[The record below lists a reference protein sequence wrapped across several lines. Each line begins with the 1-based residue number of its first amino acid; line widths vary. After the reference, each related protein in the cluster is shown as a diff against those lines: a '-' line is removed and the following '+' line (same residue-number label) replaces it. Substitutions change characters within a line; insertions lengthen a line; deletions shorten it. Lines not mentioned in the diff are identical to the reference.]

1 MAFWHGRILPA
12 TVFFRDRGIVV
23 MISRNFDGE
32 WITRVIQR
40 FGYDTARGSSSRGGS
55 RALVQ
60 LRRDLTAGKPVG
72 FALDGPRGPAR
83 VAQPGAVF
91 LAGATGHPILPFHVE
106 SSAAWTLNSWDR
118 TQIPKPFAT
127 VALAV
132 GQPLQIAGTD
142 ETTITAGIEQL
153 QHRLHTLEARAR
165 GIIAG

>member
-1 MAFWHGRILPA
+1 VW
-12 TVFFRDRGIVV
+12 
-23 MISRNFDGE
+23 
-32 WITRVIQR
+32 
-40 FGYDTARGSSSRGGS
+40 
-55 RALVQ
+55 
-60 LRRDLTAGKPVG
+60 
-72 FALDGPRGPAR
+72 
-83 VAQPGAVF
+83 
-91 LAGATGHPILPFHVE
+91 LAKATGNPVLPFHCE
-106 SSAAWTLNSWDR
+106 ASSHWTLRSWDR